1 MQKSVWL
8 SAHLFYYKDLSALLT
23 NCIQPVVAE
32 CRARHL
38 IDTYFF
44 IRYWQGGP
52 HVRLRLLPSDEDAVP
67 AVQAILAQQARC
79 FFEADPSTIAIDT
92 QIYDTL
98 TEHLSQLEYGEDLRV
113 PLQAANSLQYIPY
126 QPEYEHYGGPIAM
139 PYIETF
145 FMHSS
150 DVALDLLATGLNKKQ
165 RTGQAVSMLL
175 LAMAQFARSLDEL
188 VDLCN
193 DHLRTWH
200 TLPTPM
206 REQLDTRFGRRYQA
220 QRSQLQQLVTG
231 LLEIAWGKSYEQLPA
246 PLTRWLSASRDLSRT
261 LQQLANSG
269 ELQTNA
275 PSGQLEPCISI
286 LFRCLHMHNNRL
298 GILMLEE
305 FYILFLLRQALY
317 DFAGRNGIPAQ
328 ESDRSFVE
336 GVH

>member
-1 MQKSVWL
+1 MPKSVWL

-23 NCIQPVVAE
+23 NCIQPVVTE

-38 IDTYFF
+38 IDAYFF

-52 HVRLRLLPSDEDAVP
+52 HARLRLLPSTEDTAQVI
-67 AVQAILAQQARC
+67 QAILAQQARR
-79 FFEADPSTIAIDT
+79 FFEADPSSISIDT

-98 TEHLSQLEYGEDLRV
+98 TEHLSQVEYGEDLRV

-126 QPEYEHYGGPIAM
+126 QPEYEHYGGPVAM
-139 PYIETF
+139 PYIEIF

-150 DVALDLLATGLNKKQ
+150 DVALDLLTIGLNKKQ

-175 LAMAQFARSLDEL
+175 LAMAQFAQNLDEL
-188 VDLCN
+188 VALCD
-193 DHLRTWH
+193 DHLHTWH
-200 TLPTPM
+200 ALPASL
-206 REQLDTRFGRRYQA
+206 REQLDTRFGQRYQT

-231 LLEIAWGKSYEQLPA
+231 LLDVAWGKSSEQLPA
-246 PLTRWLSASRDLSRT
+246 PLARWLSASRDLSRT
-261 LQQLANSG
+261 LQQLADSG

-275 PSGQLEPCISI
+275 PSGQLEPRMAI

-305 FYILFLLRQALY
+305 FYVLFLLRQALA
-317 DFAGRNGIPAQ
+317 DLAGRNGISAQ